1 MNNPSPRRAYPAAE
15 PEPVGKR
22 LLVVAAIA
30 CALALV
36 LGVIIWSV
44 NSPTAWAENTEE
56 TPAPAH
62 STATSP
68 GASTPSEAPRIV
80 FVDLRLGERCGDAI
94 FEYRMEPE
102 NALVEV
108 YRKAGEGIWIR
119 QARDPVKRLDAF
131 LHGGTVQYK
140 VLIPGGAEVVT
151 APLEVPGCLT
161 PTPAPSTT
169 PTRGAP
175 TTSATPA
182 PATGHAPG
190 AVATP
195 GVTVRP
201 NTTPSPTLEYDY
213 QGGLANTG
221 E

>member
-15 PEPVGKR
+15 PEPVGKG
-22 LLVVAAIA
+22 LLAVAAIA

-44 NSPTAWAENTEE
+44 NSPTAWAENPEE
-56 TPAPAH
+56 TPAPTY

-108 YRKAGEGIWIR
+108 YRKVGEGIWIR
-119 QARDPVKRLDAF
+119 QTRDPARRLDAF
-131 LHGGTVQYK
+131 LHGGTVRYK

-161 PTPAPSTT
+161 PTPTPSAT

-175 TTSATPA
+175 TPSATPA
-182 PATGHAPG
+182 PTAGRGPG
-190 AVATP
+190 ATATP
-195 GVTVRP
+195 VETVRP
-201 NTTPSPTLEYDY
+201 NATPSPTREHDY